1 MDSSRFNNKDR
12 DNKLKVIYNN
22 NNKEKTMANKY
33 CTANNWGKD
42 FFTHEERTNFYLSGQ
57 PGNVWVVG
65 DNTHGDAWIAKVSG
79 VSKTQAEAQAI
90 VDAEVATAQADWDSK
105 SDEHK
110 ALHSRP
116 TDITLP

>member
-1 MDSSRFNNKDR
+1 
-12 DNKLKVIYNN
+12 
-22 NNKEKTMANKY
+22 MAYKY
-33 CTANNWGKD
+33 ITADNWGKD
-42 FFTHEERTNFYLSGQ
+42 FFTHEERTKFYLSGQ

-65 DNTHGDAWIAKVSG
+65 DNNHGDAWIAKVSG

-90 VDAEVATAQADWDSK
+90 VDAVITTAQAAWDAE
-105 SDEHK
+105 SDDYK

>member
-1 MDSSRFNNKDR
+1 
-12 DNKLKVIYNN
+12 
-22 NNKEKTMANKY
+22 MANKY

-90 VDAEVATAQADWDSK
+90 VDAEITARQTEWDAL
-105 SDEHK
+105 SDNEK
-110 ALHSRP
+110 THSDRP
-116 TDITLP
+116 VNITLED